1 MTAEWKEINEDSQE
15 KKIPLTAERVHEIF
29 KRISDEECEILGMNP
44 KHARPDWMIV
54 TVLPVPPLAV
64 RPSIVMSS
72 GSARSQVMLSDL
84 INADVCFW
92 KCCKLRHLC
101 VSIIWFMLP
110 SVLCFCM
117 STWNS
122 LLLHMQRTVI
132 VRKKGTK
139 ISYFEERD
147 CV

>member
-64 RPSIVMSS
+64 RPSIVVSS

-84 INADVCFW
+84 IKADVWFW
-92 KCCKLRHLC
+92 KCCK
-101 VSIIWFMLP
+101 
-110 SVLCFCM
+110 
-117 STWNS
+117 
-122 LLLHMQRTVI
+122 
-132 VRKKGTK
+132 
-139 ISYFEERD
+139 
-147 CV
+147 